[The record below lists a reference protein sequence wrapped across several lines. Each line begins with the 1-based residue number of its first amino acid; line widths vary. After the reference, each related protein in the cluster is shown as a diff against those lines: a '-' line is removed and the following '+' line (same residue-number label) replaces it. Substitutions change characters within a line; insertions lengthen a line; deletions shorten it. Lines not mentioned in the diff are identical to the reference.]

1 MVKSSA
7 SSSSSKPKAVKATKT
22 IAKTPKSS
30 STSSSSKGSKKDQIF
45 RHLCEQHVMGVTEVD
60 KAGVA
65 FAVGYTNPRSEGF
78 TKALKVLIKE
88 DGTVMTGTTKESIS
102 LTQKG
107 IQEIPQDLEVS
118 NDPSSMHDRYIK
130 FIENKAKMGADKVQ
144 PLWQILMD
152 GKPHNINDIANALG
166 YKNPR
171 SFANTKIIQAIKA
184 AGLVKEVGKGAIQFT
199 DKVPVVT
206 IV

>member
-1 MVKSSA
+1 MAKSSA
-7 SSSSSKPKAVKATKT
+7 SSSSPKPKAVKATKT
-22 IAKTPKSS
+22 TAKTPKSS
-30 STSSSSKGSKKDQIF
+30 SSSSSKGSKKDQIF

-78 TKALKVLIKE
+78 TKALKELIKKA
-88 DGTVMTGTTKESIS
+88 GTVMAGTTKESIT

-130 FIENKAKMGADKVQ
+130 LIENKAKMGADKVQ

-152 GKPHNINDIANALG
+152 GKPHKVNDISIALG

-171 SFANTKIIQAIKA
+171 SFANTKIIQAMKA